1 MIDFL
6 RNCGITDKVINDI
19 KSVNVDTNLYN
30 LNCNQD
36 EVVKIIQCL
45 RDIGVNCI
53 SELLVYRID
62 MFFLSFDKFKK
73 LYIKQDTSNFVKLVN
88 DDYTNIDEI

>member
-36 EVVKIIQCL
+36 EVIKIIQCL

-62 MFFLSFDKFKK
+62 IFFLSFDKFKK
-73 LYIKQDTSNFVKLVN
+73 LYIKQDTSNFVKLIN